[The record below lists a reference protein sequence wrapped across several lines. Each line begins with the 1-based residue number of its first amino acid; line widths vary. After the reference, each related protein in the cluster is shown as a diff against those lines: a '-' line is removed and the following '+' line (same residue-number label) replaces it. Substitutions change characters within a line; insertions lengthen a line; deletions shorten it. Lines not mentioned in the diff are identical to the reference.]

1 VGGAE
6 NSSPAFT
13 VSVHDDATNAVIE
26 VAGEL
31 DIYTAPALRHAL
43 LDLVAAGRFR
53 IVVDLRDVV
62 FLDSSALGVLV
73 GGYKRASTMGGHL
86 RVVCPA
92 GPLAEV
98 FRVTGLDRVLP
109 LYASVRDAVDNDAH
123 TPSTFVELATTTA
136 FLRHPPEQC

>member
-1 VGGAE
+1 L
-6 NSSPAFT
+6 PAFAVT
-13 VSVHDDATNAVIE
+13 VHDHATDAVVE

-31 DIYTAPALRHAL
+31 DIYTAPALRGAL

-53 IVVDLRDVV
+53 IVVDLCHVV

-109 LYASVRDAVDNDAH
+109 LYTSVGDAVDNK
-123 TPSTFVELATTTA
+123 TQTVSVP
-136 FLRHPPEQC
+136 